1 MLVSALK
8 LSLSLTTFNTNSTV
22 KEKFSF
28 PFSEIKTSC
37 LPVWRPGGVGNPTEV
52 AVGSIV
58 VVVEDMEV
66 TGEVMEVMEVIQVGE
81 GAKVARCQTLT
92 LMT

>member
-8 LSLSLTTFNTNSTV
+8 LSVPLTTFNTNSTV
-22 KEKFSF
+22 KKKLSF

-37 LPVWRPGGVGNPTEV
+37 PPVWRPGGVGNPTEV
-52 AVGSIV
+52 VVGSIV
-58 VVVEDMEV
+58 VVVEDKAV
-66 TGEVMEVMEVIQVGE
+66 TGEVMEVREVVQVGE
-81 GAKVARCQTLT
+81 AAKVARCQTLT